1 MIEKIVEVA
10 PRDIASIQNN
20 RFSIYTSGKENKKTV
35 YDMCTLEKRGN
46 VFFLTLTGDGR
57 DEHRLNPTLI
67 ASIRSA
73 LSEAKSQSTHS
84 TALITV
90 AEGKFFSNGFDLAWA
105 KSASGG
111 SPSEAVNLL
120 FHMVELFK
128 DLVADFISLPMPTIA
143 AVTGHAAAAG
153 QLLAMSHDYVLMSRH
168 RGVLYMS
175 EVDIGMALPEYVSV
189 LMRSKV
195 AKPNVRRDVLLR
207 GVKVK
212 AEEAVAKGL
221 IDAAYG
227 NREKT
232 VEGGVRLAEEL
243 IKRKWDGKVYAEIR
257 KSLYPELCGV
267 LGLICREL
275 VKARL

>member
-1 MIEKIVEVA
+1 M
-10 PRDIASIQNN
+10 
-20 RFSIYTSGKENKKTV
+20 YTL
-35 YDMCTLEKRGN
+35 DKRGN
-46 VFFLTLTGDGR
+46 IFILTLTGDGG

-73 LSEAKSQSTHS
+73 LSEAKSQSTRG

-120 FHMVELFK
+120 RHMVELFK
-128 DLVADFISLPMPTIA
+128 DVVADFISLPMPTIA
-143 AVTGHAAAAG
+143 VVTGHAAAAG
-153 QLLAMSHDYVLMSRH
+153 LMLAMSHDYVLMRRD
-168 RGVLYMS
+168 RGILYMS
-175 EVDIGMALPEYVSV
+175 EVDIGMTLPGYFTAL
-189 LMRSKV
+189 MKSKV
-195 AKPNVRRDVLLR
+195 ARPDVRRDVLLR
-207 GVKVK
+207 GVRVK

-221 IDAAYG
+221 IDSAYDNG
-227 NREKT
+227 EKA
-232 VEGGVRLAEEL
+232 VEAGVHMAEEL
-243 IKRKWDGKVYAEIR
+243 TKRKWDGEVYAEIR

-267 LGLICREL
+267 LSLVSRDL